1 VSGTTIT
8 LTATPN
14 GSTFGGW
21 SGCDSV
27 FGQVCTV
34 NNLTNNRAVV
44 VTFN

>member
-1 VSGTTIT
+1 

-27 FGQVCTV
+27 AGQACNVT
-34 NNLTNNRAVV
+34 LTADRSVV